1 MKPFFTIFIL
11 ASIIVRSFSQEEAEV
26 ALIPTSISSGNIYA
40 LIIGI
45 SEYKHDSIRDL
56 HFAHKDAEAF
66 YEYLTSASGGMV
78 PTANIR
84 LLVNEQATVSNIYVA
99 KRWLETVP
107 KKDDVVFFYFAGHG
121 DVENS
126 SVYQL
131 GFLLAYD
138 TPYQNYFN
146 NALRI
151 EDINIMANSLS
162 ISKGVNVYLI
172 TDACH
177 SGKLAGTDNRGRAL
191 TFDQLMKTEERELR
205 LASCKA
211 NQEAEED
218 TSWGGG
224 RGAFSYFLIEGLK
237 GKADRDTNRIVTFE
251 EIKSYVEKI
260 VPEQVNKVKQ
270 KSQNPVSLGEF
281 PAAKLAIISKDV
293 VISEQPNTDISQ
305 NSAPEKRDTTALS
318 NTSRSLRRSQ
328 KTTTEISFEKYF
340 SALSVLYTTS
350 TPEVNEDFKD
360 LRLESDQ
367 KIIEY
372 FLTKFNLPSDS
383 ILKSALNNDPNFQ
396 ASFKQQLAATMHDR
410 IQQVI
415 NKYLEGDDEE
425 IEKRMYYSYLS
436 SGYNHFPAFTEVA
449 MKLLDAEHPL
459 YKILEVKLH
468 YFQGLIY
475 SLKLPLKGEG
485 SGTIVQAIEE
495 QKTAYSLEKNAAY
508 IMNELGLLYAK
519 NKESENAD
527 KFLKMAVKSA
537 PKWPVA
543 LANLSAHFA
552 DNKLYDKGIEM
563 GLKAVELKGNYQ
575 FAHLHLAKNYE
586 KKGNLY
592 SARKHYFETLK
603 INSRPYF
610 GYERLGIIALKTQDY
625 KLAEKLFEDSEK
637 RKSKLLKDGLN
648 EVNNKNAETLAMLS
662 ATIENKNPSVIQAD
676 QYILSGDT
684 TKVDSILSV
693 LSKSPS
699 VSKSELNNLYVKHYF
714 LTNKFLPA
722 LEILKRELSVNP
734 KNADIEYSI
743 ARCYAMMDKS
753 LESRNA
759 LLDAV
764 QHGFKYKWVYQYD
777 AVFNKYKNEWH
788 RIKDLIHQN
797 SKI

>member
-537 PKWPVA
+537 
-543 LANLSAHFA
+543 
-552 DNKLYDKGIEM
+552 
-563 GLKAVELKGNYQ
+563 
-575 FAHLHLAKNYE
+575 KNYE